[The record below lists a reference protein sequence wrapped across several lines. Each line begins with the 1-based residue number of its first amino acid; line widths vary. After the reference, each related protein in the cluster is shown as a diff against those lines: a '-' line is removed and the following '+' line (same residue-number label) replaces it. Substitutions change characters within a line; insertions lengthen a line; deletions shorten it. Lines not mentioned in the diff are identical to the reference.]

1 MKLLEIEIEIGI
13 STKETKDSNGKLVTI
28 ERLILHPFAAALLNR
43 SLMALP
49 NPVSGSN

>member
-28 ERLILHPFAAALLNR
+28 TETVEKIKQNSIDFLYGVRT
-43 SLMALP
+43 SY
-49 NPVSGSN
+49 